1 MQVNAF
7 KGIALAAINLLNMGQ
22 KMLEKPPAA
31 HAEEA
36 NPQSLDHVDQA
47 TDKIF

>member
-22 KMLEKPPAA
+22 SIEDVRK
-31 HAEEA
+31 A
-36 NPQSLDHVDQA
+36 NGLDHVDQA

>member
-22 KMLEKPPAA
+22 SIEDVRKANGLAPEQIEK
-31 HAEEA
+31 
-36 NPQSLDHVDQA
+36 LLI
-47 TDKIF
+47 T

>member
-22 KMLEKPPAA
+22 SIEDVRKATRRPRRRGKSAKP
-31 HAEEA
+31 
-36 NPQSLDHVDQA
+36 
-47 TDKIF
+47 